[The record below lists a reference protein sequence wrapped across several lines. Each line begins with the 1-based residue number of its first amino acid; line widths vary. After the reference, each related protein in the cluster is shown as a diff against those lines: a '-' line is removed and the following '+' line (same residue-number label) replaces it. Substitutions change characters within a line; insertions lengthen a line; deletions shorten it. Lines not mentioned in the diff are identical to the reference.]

1 MSDGTLDGMSDDLG
15 YFGPRSVSWR
25 VHREVTVLFGG
36 ARALLLQAA
45 HPLVVAG
52 ANQTGMYDRN
62 PWRRLQRTLVLTYTI
77 TFGTKAEA
85 HAAADKINEVHAR
98 INGIDPVTGLPYD
111 ALDPELLL
119 YVHACLVDSALLFEE
134 LTVGELD
141 DRGRQR
147 FHEEQMLAAELV
159 KVPREIIPPTVP
171 ELRAWLAAFVTRGD
185 VRVTEGARRVYDL
198 FLHPPAE
205 AEWRAILPGVSR
217 LAFATLP
224 APVREMYGI
233 GMTSGQVGGAA
244 GDVRVR
250 SGRCV
255 RSSRRGSATWPRTTS
270 GACGNGGTRSGPAWP
285 STGVRSGSDSAPRLR
300 GWPTW
305 RACCSTSTACSRC
318 RGSRSPDRSRR
329 WRGSATSRSRSGSS
343 RTPRRTRVATWP
355 RRSARRGSTS
365 SRIEIVTAVTA
376 TASYLTER
384 HPGAGVYVLTDGDP
398 GEDLEGVAVGR
409 AAGGR
414 RRDRA
419 RRRVRRV
426 QLRRR

>member
-1 MSDGTLDGMSDDLG
+1 M
-15 YFGPRSVSWR
+15 
-25 VHREVTVLFGG
+25 LFGG
-36 ARALLLQAA
+36 ARALLMQAA

-98 INGIDPVTGLPYD
+98 INGIDPVTGLRYD
-111 ALDPELLL
+111 ALDPDLLL

-159 KVPREIIPPTVP
+159 RCRGRSIPPTVP
-171 ELRAWLAAFVTRGD
+171 ELRAWLAAFVARRRRPGDRGSATRLRPLPASACGGRVARDPPGGVAARVRHAPAAGPRD
-185 VRVTEGARRVYDL
+185 VRHRDDA
-198 FLHPPAE
+198 
-205 AEWRAILPGVSR
+205 
-217 LAFATLP
+217 
-224 APVREMYGI
+224 
-233 GMTSGQVGGAA
+233 GQVGCAA
-244 GDVRVR
+244 RR
-250 SGRCV
+250 RSRPSGRCG
-255 RSSRRGSATWPRTTS
+255 RCSRRGSATWRRTTS
-270 GACGNGGTRSGPAWP
+270 GGCGNGATRSGPAWP
-285 STGVRSGSDSAPRLR
+285 STGVRSGSVSAPRLR

-318 RGSRSPDRSRR
+318 RGSRSPDRSQAMAWIRDEQIPFRLITNTTTHTRR
-329 WRGSATSRSRSGSS
+329 DLAATLRAAGFDVEPDR
-343 RTPRRTRVATWP
+343 
-355 RRSARRGSTS
+355 
-365 SRIEIVTAVTA
+365 IVTAVTA

-384 HPGAGVYVLTDGDP
+384 HPDAGVYVLTDGDP
-398 GEDLEGVAVGR
+398 GEDLEGVASVER
-409 AAGGR
+409 PAGR

-426 QLRRR
+426 HATRR